1 MNEFVQRQIGHGAF
15 ESSILTLQLFEA
27 LGLIQFEPVHGEFLI
42 MRPLV
47 SETIPDN
54 VPATQ
59 NALGLPVAVGLFQRL
74 PLGFVEA
81 LLHNWP
87 LMRDVLTMAH
97 DTQSLYLPIPCS

>member
-1 MNEFVQRQIGHGAF
+1 
-15 ESSILTLQLFEA
+15 
-27 LGLIQFEPVHGEFLI
+27 

-74 PLGFVEA
+74 PLGFVDAGSDEA
-81 LLHNWP
+81 ESHCHTL
-87 LMRDVLTMAH
+87 
-97 DTQSLYLPIPCS
+97 